1 MLQPVMA
8 QAPACAAVL
17 QARPVLSASLTL
29 ILLEAV
35 LRLVVLDAWGGVQYG
50 LVWLMGCLA
59 YRCELLYILWF
70 ALITSFT
77 LAFDFAF
84 LIAHGW
90 TTGASV
96 FSLQV
101 PLAANLP
108 AAALALGPVAA
119 FAGTAVGWWMFRA
132 FVSDE
137 AFQTPTSV
145 VVGPGKPA
153 PAPGAGAG
161 PWAGKAHRL
170 QG

>member
-17 QARPVLSASLTL
+17 QARPALSASLTL

-84 LIAHGW
+84 LMAHGW
-90 TTGASV
+90 SSGAAV
-96 FSLQV
+96 LSLQV

-108 AAALALGPVAA
+108 AAALALGPVAS
-119 FAGTAVGWWMFRA
+119 FAGTVVGWWMFRA
-132 FVSDE
+132 FVLDE
-137 AFQTPTSV
+137 AFHSPAAAPGPQQTP
-145 VVGPGKPA
+145 A
-153 PAPGAGAG
+153 QAAGAG